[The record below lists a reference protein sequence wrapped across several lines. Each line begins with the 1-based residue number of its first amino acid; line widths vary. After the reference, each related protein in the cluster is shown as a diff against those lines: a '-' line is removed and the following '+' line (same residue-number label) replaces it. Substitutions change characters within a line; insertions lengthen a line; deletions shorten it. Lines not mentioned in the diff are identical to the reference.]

1 MAFPARVKVPMNL
14 GGRSQK
20 EVDEEIFR
28 KPGLTAE
35 QKDISE
41 WVPEVRAEDALPAQP
56 LLLNFAQ
63 RANAVAVCG
72 CLSLA
77 FGKGTLDALE
87 TGLLPRDVAEVCTS
101 PLLVVPRHNLRSFNV
116 DNFRSESEV
125 PLVQPKRICEC
136 RGKFFSVLFAV
147 PHKSTK

>member
-1 MAFPARVKVPMNL
+1 MTFPARVKKVPVNL

-35 QKDISE
+35 QRDISE

-87 TGLLPRDVAEVCTS
+87 TGLLPRDVAEVCN
-101 PLLVVPRHNLRSFNV
+101 LVNIIGSKAQICV
-116 DNFRSESEV
+116 EV
-125 PLVQPKRICEC
+125 
-136 RGKFFSVLFAV
+136 
-147 PHKSTK
+147 